1 MKKKSISQNVR
12 QVVQKIVKPIVR
24 SSWRNAIDSA
34 TGLYASF
41 TLSVANN
48 LPKIIENEGQI
59 RKSLRER
66 INELVEPYVMD
77 VEHKVC
83 MPILQSC
90 FTDTVEAYEQALLG
104 FNREMRGYFVFAIDL
119 LSLSGYTYLIL
130 L

>member
-1 MKKKSISQNVR
+1 MSQNVR

-34 TGLYASF
+34 TGLYASY

-48 LPKIIENEGQI
+48 LPKIIENESQI

-66 INELVEPYVMD
+66 INDLVESYVMD

-104 FNREMRGYFVFAIDL
+104 FNREMRGYSVFILFVIHL
-119 LSLSGYTYLIL
+119 
-130 L
+130 